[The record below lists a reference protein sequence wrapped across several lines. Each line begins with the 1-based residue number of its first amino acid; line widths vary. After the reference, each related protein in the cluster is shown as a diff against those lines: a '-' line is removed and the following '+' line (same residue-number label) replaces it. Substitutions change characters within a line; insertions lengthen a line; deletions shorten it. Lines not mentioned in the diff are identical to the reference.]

1 MAQPLLDFLTGSARR
16 ALPFLRSAAAKG
28 LSANAAIA
36 GLRQLD
42 IGVQRQRVLDI
53 YAVLQ
58 NRANPERIARLA
70 GENTTIP
77 VDVHT
82 PAPVDIA
89 NPFQYVIEANIEG
102 EATGDYLTVVSTVPL
117 SPRQIREQGVFLFNG
132 EDYRDLELGPLSTVD
147 IQIIEANASTELTSP

>member
-16 ALPFLRSAAAKG
+16 ALPFLKQYAKEG
-28 LSANAAIA
+28 LSANAAASRLKLENA
-36 GLRQLD
+36 G
-42 IGVQRQRVLDI
+42 IQRQKVLDI

-58 NRANPERIARLA
+58 NRANPERIARVT

-77 VDVHT
+77 VEIHT
-82 PAPVDIA
+82 PVPVDI
-89 NPFQYVIEANIEG
+89 NSPFQYVVEANIEG
-102 EATGDYLTVVSTVPL
+102 QATGDYLTVVSTVPL

-147 IQIIEANASTELTSP
+147 IQIIEANASTSLTTP